1 MADELC
7 FLTIAAA
14 GERIR
19 NRKLTSVELTR
30 AFLDRIDAINDKI
43 NAYLLVTAEEALGAA
58 ETADKDLADGEY
70 RGPMHGIPFA
80 LKDNIETAGIR
91 TTAQSRI
98 LMDHVPTNDARVV
111 EKLKLAGGVPLGKL
125 TCLEFA
131 HGAPSPDQA
140 WPPARNPWDRDH
152 GFTGGS
158 STGSG
163 AAVAAGLA
171 MGTLGTD
178 TGGSVR
184 NPAALCGIAGL
195 MPTYGRVSRRGVI
208 PYSFSLDSCGPMA
221 WTVEDCALMLN
232 VMAGFD
238 AADPG
243 SADLPAPDFAA
254 DLGHGVKGLRIG
266 VIRHFF
272 EDDME
277 AEPETLAAIDQAL
290 EVLAAQGAVIEEVR
304 VSPLM
309 DYHLVKTLIGE
320 AEFYAIH
327 EQDWLARAQ
336 DYGASLRLRTAEG
349 AMIPAV
355 DYIQAQRVR
364 RKLAAEMDAL
374 FEGFDVVVTGTNFR
388 PAPRIETEAAGQPE
402 PQEAGPRKSRP
413 NPTEVFNVTGN
424 PAISVCTGFN
434 VQGLPLAMQIAGRAF
449 HEATVLQ
456 TAHAFEAAT
465 PWRGKRPNI

>member
-1 MADELC
+1 MAGDLC

-19 NRKLTSVELTR
+19 DGKLTSLKLTR
-30 AFLDRIDAINDKI
+30 AFLDRIDAIDDKI
-43 NAYLLVTAEEALGAA
+43 NAYLLVTADHALEAAA
-58 ETADKDLADGEY
+58 AADKDLADGTY

-98 LMDHVPTNDARVV
+98 LIDHVPTNDAKVV
-111 EKLKLAGGVPLGKL
+111 EKLKQAGGVPLGKL

-140 WPPARNPWDRDH
+140 WPPARNPWDRTH

-171 MGTLGTD
+171 MGALGTD

-221 WTVEDCALMLN
+221 WTAEDCALMLK

-254 DLGHGVKGLRIG
+254 DLGQGVKGLRVG

-290 EVLAAQGAVIEEVR
+290 EVLAAHGAVIEEVR
-304 VSPLM
+304 VSPLI
-309 DYHLVKTLIGE
+309 DYHLVKSLIAE

-327 EQDWLARAQ
+327 QQDWLARAQ
-336 DYGASLRLRTAEG
+336 DYGASLRLRAIEG

-364 RKLAAEMDAL
+364 RKLATEMDAL
-374 FEGFDVVVTGTNFR
+374 FDDLDVVVSAANFR
-388 PAPRIETEAAGQPE
+388 PAPRIETKGAGQPE
-402 PQEAGPRKSRP
+402 AQHTGPHKSRP
-413 NPTEVFNVTGN
+413 NPTQVFNVTGN

-434 VQGLPLAMQIAGRAF
+434 DQGLPLAMQIAGRAF
-449 HEATVLQ
+449 HEATVLRV
-456 TAHAFEAAT
+456 AHAFETAT
-465 PWRGKRPNI
+465 PWRDKRPNI